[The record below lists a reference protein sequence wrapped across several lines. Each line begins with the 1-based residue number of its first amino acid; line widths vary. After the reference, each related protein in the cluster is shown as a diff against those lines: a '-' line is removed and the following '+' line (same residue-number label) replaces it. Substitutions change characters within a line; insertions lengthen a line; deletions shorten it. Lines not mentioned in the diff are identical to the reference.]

1 MAENAAHDA
10 ARRHLGSFSRI
21 ALIVRREFLERVRT
35 KTFILSTIL
44 VPVLLGGVM
53 FAPALLSRLSPD
65 KPLKLA
71 VVDET
76 GILYD
81 ALDRNLSS
89 DEEDDFIVQRNK
101 STRTE
106 HRVRRY
112 ELEEAGPGGPAGEDL
127 LASLAVRVEEERS
140 EEDRL
145 DAYLVIPADLMGEE
159 GAEVLYYGRTVS
171 NLNDLRRIRR
181 GLTEVLIAHRLAAE
195 GVDPAKARE
204 LTRGVEIDT
213 VKISEGKQSRR
224 GVGEELIVIMVYTMF
239 IYANILFYGSAL
251 TRSLIEEKMN
261 RIAEV
266 LLSSV
271 TPFQLMAGKIVG
283 IGAVGLAQFFIWTA
297 AAMGFYAFRG
307 LSPQTQEIFSAIEPA
322 TLGYFV
328 LFFVLGYFL
337 YSTLF
342 CIVGAMSTSEQEA
355 QNAQMPVVMG
365 VVVAFVLGISLI
377 GNPTNTLTVAV
388 SHFPYF
394 SPIVMFMRIQ
404 ALTPPAWEIAL
415 NVVAILAFIAG
426 GAWVAGRV
434 FRVGVLMTG
443 KKATIPEIVRWI
455 RTS

>member
-1 MAENAAHDA
+1 MTDSTTSTSG
-10 ARRHLGSFSRI
+10 RSFPGALAKI
-21 ALIVRREFLERVRT
+21 ALIVRREFMERIKT
-35 KTFILSTIL
+35 KAFILSTIL

-65 KPLKLA
+65 KALEIA

-76 GILYD
+76 GAIYD
-81 ALDRNLSS
+81 ALNENLGS
-89 DEEDDFIVQRNK
+89 DEDSDYLVERNESSGK
-101 STRTE
+101 EERT
-106 HRVRRY
+106 RRY
-112 ELEEAGPGGPAGEDL
+112 ELTREGGRGPAGEEL
-127 LASLAVRVEEERS
+127 LADLSARVEAEE
-140 EEDRL
+140 L
-145 DAYLVIPADLMGEE
+145 DSYLLIPADLLEDGE
-159 GAEVLYYGRTVS
+159 AEVLYHGRTVS

-181 GLTEVLIAHRLAAE
+181 GLTDVMIARRLSAE
-195 GVDPAKARE
+195 GVDPAKATE
-204 LTRGVEIDT
+204 LTRGVNIET

-261 RIAEV
+261 RVAEV

-283 IGAVGLAQFFIWTA
+283 VGAVGLAQFFIWTT

-307 LSPQTQEIFSAIEPA
+307 LSPETEGIFSAIEPA
-322 TLGYFV
+322 ILFYFV

-355 QNAQMPVVMG
+355 QNAQTPVVMG

-377 GNPTNTLTVAV
+377 RNPTNTLTVAV

-404 ALTPPAWEIAL
+404 ALTPPLWEIAL
-415 NVVAILAFIAG
+415 NVMAILAFIAG

-443 KKATIPEIVRWI
+443 KKATIPEIIRWI